1 MSATLC
7 CIGTSVVVQTG
18 WFLPS
23 FPSTCFEC
31 VRHFPPLGI
40 HGSAQTKLSDRHME
54 QEIGLY
60 IQRRKY
66 NINIMLI
73 HQDIWGQTEAWK
85 KIFLTSPKK

>member
-40 HGSAQTKLSDRHME
+40 HGSAQTKIVR
-54 QEIGLY
+54 
-60 IQRRKY
+60 
-66 NINIMLI
+66 
-73 HQDIWGQTEAWK
+73 QTHETRNLK
-85 KIFLTSPKK
+85 KLV